1 MVYGVAKP
9 FPNKSVML
17 LVCMITVY
25 VVPFASFV
33 VGVMM
38 SVLPVMVLVND
49 IAFPLEVFSSI
60 QELVPNLM
68 ASLKLILITLFVG
81 IFTALLTGFVL
92 FTVGAVFT
100 GVLDSA
106 EVVMLAVLNSVIY
119 CVVKPFPA
127 KSVILLGFNVSVYHV
142 FAARVVEG
150 L

>member
-1 MVYGVAKP
+1 
-9 FPNKSVML
+9 
-17 LVCMITVY
+17 MITVY

-92 FTVGAVFT
+92 VTVGAVFT

-106 EVVMLAVLNSVIY
+106 EVVVLAVLNMS
-119 CVVKPFPA
+119 
-127 KSVILLGFNVSVYHV
+127 NV
-142 FAARVVEG
+142 
-150 L
+150 LCC

>member
-1 MVYGVAKP
+1 MLLNLFLV
-9 FPNKSVML
+9 KSVIL

-60 QELVPNLM
+60 HEFVPNLM

-81 IFTALLTGFVL
+81 IFTAFLTGFVL
-92 FTVGAVFT
+92 ITVGAIFT
-100 GVLDSA
+100 GVFDSA
-106 EVVMLAVLNSVIY
+106 EVAVLTVLNCVIY

-127 KSVILLGFNVSVYHV
+127 RSVILLGFNVSVYNV
-142 FAARVVEG
+142 FVARSWVVW
-150 L
+150 